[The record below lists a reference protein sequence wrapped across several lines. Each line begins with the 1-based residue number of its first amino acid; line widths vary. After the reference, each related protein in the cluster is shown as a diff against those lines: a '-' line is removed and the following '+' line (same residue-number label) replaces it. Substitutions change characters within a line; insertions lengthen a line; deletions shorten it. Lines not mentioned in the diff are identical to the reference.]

1 MDVLHFKDIKP
12 LMISVVIALNVILNS
27 LVIAVIAR
35 YPQLREDR
43 TNLFMFSLTLSDL
56 ASGLTAM
63 PMSVVLCSSS
73 FRHIPHSL
81 RFLPAINLICLKW
94 FSFSSLYSLCWVTL
108 CKMVAIL
115 KPLHYERL
123 ITQTRC
129 CIVIACT
136 WFFGCVFAMTG
147 NHLRVKWNR
156 SACISVVSY
165 KSGFSMAHRTIFVV
179 VMAVPLVIIAYAT
192 TRMFCAIVRTHLQI
206 TAQVT
211 SIGGHHG
218 PAVGGHH
225 GPAVGGHH
233 GPAVGGH
240 HGPAVG
246 GHHGPAADPSLTVQS
261 IRSGRSVLLICLA
274 VLVLTVPMILYGV
287 AVAMWGINVVSPSY
301 GFLAYWISLCNTFDN
316 SLLYLILF
324 RSIRRKTADMLN
336 ELVKSCRLR

>member
-1 MDVLHFKDIKP
+1 MLTECEGHTITHCLAMDALHFKDIKP
-12 LMISVVIALNVILNS
+12 LMISVVIVLNVILNS

-43 TNLFMFSLTLSDL
+43 TNLFMFSLTLSDM
-56 ASGLTAM
+56 ASGLTVM
-63 PMSVVLCSSS
+63 PMSVVLCSSA
-73 FRHIPHSL
+73 FRHVPHSL

-94 FSFSSLYSLCWVTL
+94 FSFSSLYSLCWMTL

-129 CIVIACT
+129 CILIACT
-136 WFFGCVFAMTG
+136 WFCGCVFAMTG

-156 SACISVVSY
+156 SACISVVSH
-165 KSGFSMAHRTIFVV
+165 KSGFSVAHRMIFVV
-179 VMAVPLVIIAYAT
+179 VMAVPLVVIAYAT
-192 TRMFCAIVRTHLQI
+192 TRMFCAIVRTHLQM
-206 TAQVT
+206 TAQVH

-218 PAVGGHH
+218 PV
-225 GPAVGGHH
+225 
-233 GPAVGGH
+233 
-240 HGPAVG
+240 
-246 GHHGPAADPSLTVQS
+246 AANPSLAVQS
-261 IRSGRSVLLICLA
+261 IRSGRNVLLICLA

-287 AVAMWGINVVSPSY
+287 AVAMWGINVMSPSY